1 MRREEELLSP
11 YCEDELPKVKNPKD
25 KMDEGTGYWRE
36 DVDHLSL
43 SQIERKKDLSSAA
56 TDHLN
61 KTDNLNS
68 KPRKESRTGDMF
80 ISQQKR
86 NLLYARKRTK
96 LLKK

>member
-43 SQIERKKDLSSAA
+43 
-56 TDHLN
+56 
-61 KTDNLNS
+61 
-68 KPRKESRTGDMF
+68 
-80 ISQQKR
+80 
-86 NLLYARKRTK
+86 
-96 LLKK
+96 